1 MTDGFRMLEFFA
13 ELSPTLRLGLILLV
27 IVILMRLK
35 VHIGFALLA
44 GAFVLQLLFTVPAG
58 AFAVTV
64 LKGIFHFETLYLMVI
79 VAGLLA
85 FSTALHETK
94 QTTRIVDAFRSIVGH
109 SRLSLIM
116 FPALIGFLPMPGG
129 AIFSAPMVEEAAR
142 DAKLSPQR
150 LTIANYWFRHIWEY
164 WLPIYPGVMVA
175 IFLTNVPIGG
185 FIIRSIPMTL
195 VSLSVGYL
203 VILHGIRLT
212 GSGQHS
218 RDLSVAGL
226 RRFLKELSPILIVL
240 ATVAVAIILDA
251 IIGRFQPS
259 VALNET
265 APMPVM
271 VRKILLRRISIIVAV
286 LLGAWW
292 LVRRRE
298 FTWAKAGNLLK
309 TKKIL
314 AMCGMVVGIMIFRT
328 VLEDCGAVG
337 EMQAELEG
345 YNVPLVAI
353 ICLMP
358 LISGLVTGIAF
369 GFVTTSFPIV
379 VQLIAGYPV
388 EQQLT
393 YVFLA
398 YASGYVGMMISPVHL
413 CLILTNDYF
422 KSHFG
427 RVYFYLAPLGL
438 MALACVL
445 LLYSVYQKYFPL
457 CHLSKEMSFL

>member
-1 MTDGFRMLEFFA
+1 MLELFA

-27 IVILMRLK
+27 IVVLMRLK
-35 VHIGFALLA
+35 VHMGLALLA
-44 GAFVLQLLFTVPAG
+44 GALVLQVFFTVPMGDYFRTVAAG
-58 AFAVTV
+58 T
-64 LKGIFHFETLYLMVI
+64 INFETLYLMAI

-85 FSTALHETK
+85 FSTALHETG
-94 QTTRIVDAFRSIVGH
+94 QTTRIVDAFRAIVGH
-109 SRLSLIM
+109 SRLSLIT

-175 IFLTNVPIGG
+175 IIITGVPLGG
-185 FIIRSIPMTL
+185 FILREMPMTL
-195 VSLSVGYL
+195 VSLAVGYL
-203 VILHGIRLT
+203 IILRGIRLT
-212 GSGQHS
+212 GSDEHQ
-218 RDLSVAGL
+218 RDISAAGAG
-226 RRFLKELSPILIVL
+226 RFIRELSPIIIVL
-240 ATVAVAIILDA
+240 STVGVAIILDA
-251 IIGRFQPS
+251 VIARFQPE
-259 VALNET
+259 VALGEPDP
-265 APMPVM
+265 AAVA
-271 VRKILLRRISIIVAV
+271 VRKILLRQISILVAI
-286 LLGAWW
+286 LFGAFW
-292 LVRRRE
+292 LVCRRD
-298 FTWAKAGNLLK
+298 FTWAKAGSLLV
-309 TKKIL
+309 TKKVL
-314 AMCGMVVGIMIFRT
+314 GMCGLVVGIMLFRA
-328 VLEDCGAVG
+328 VLENCGAVNA
-337 EMQAELEG
+337 MQTELEG

-353 ICLMP
+353 LCLMP

-388 EQQLT
+388 EQQLA

-398 YASGYVGMMISPVHL
+398 YASGYVGMMMSPVHL

-438 MALACVL
+438 LALGCVF
-445 LLYSVYQKYFPL
+445 LLYWIY
-457 CHLSKEMSFL
+457 